1 MTKKGKGARPTETPP
16 TFNNASNSSM
26 VFVATRSAMFVNSNI
41 SNSKLLS
48 TFLKDIQ
55 NTSFFFFRE
64 KVIVPDSK
72 PYISLIGVE
81 NRTSETIITWNDK
94 ASDEEKDGRGRGREL
109 GTSRSA
115 SVAIESDFFCATG
128 ITIEV
133 QIIPGYRFGL

>member
-1 MTKKGKGARPTETPP
+1 M
-16 TFNNASNSSM
+16 
-26 VFVATRSAMFVNSNI
+26 
-41 SNSKLLS
+41 L
-48 TFLKDIQ
+48 
-55 NTSFFFFRE
+55 
-64 KVIVPDSK
+64 VPDSK

-94 ASDEEKDGRGRGREL
+94 ASDKEKDGTHGREL